1 MIYFLIPMLIWKIPA
16 SDGEQGGVKTAEA
29 PRSYGRKSSQSI
41 IAQSDYRVKLPRP
54 NVDYKSAKDCGGVG
68 EKEILQHTIKPYPP
82 NCSSRAYA
90 SLLLSN
96 IPLCA

>member
-1 MIYFLIPMLIWKIPA
+1 MANKTELKPQKHRGVI
-16 SDGEQGGVKTAEA
+16 GEHRRSGLLPNLTIVHNCLALTWTINWLRTAEG
-29 PRSYGRKSSQSI
+29 S
-41 IAQSDYRVKLPRP
+41 
-54 NVDYKSAKDCGGVG
+54 G
-68 EKEILQHTIKPYPP
+68 EKVILQHTIKPYPP